1 MKKLL
6 FSLLFVALATIGN
19 AATYS
24 YSSGSGSNNV
34 VFTNATLIR
43 SITVA
48 NGTGGN
54 VTNRWYDAGT
64 NSLTWTNASI
74 SYSTVFVSNKVDTI
88 TNFAGVVQLTTNTY
102 QFTVSA
108 SSGGSTNSFPLITT
122 YIVAANTTATWEP
135 SSTLIL
141 NRGLMVTNNAAVT
154 LSVDYSTII
163 P

>member
-6 FSLLFVALATIGN
+6 FSLLFVALATVGK
-19 AATYS
+19 AATLS

-34 VFTNATLIR
+34 VITNQSLIR

-54 VTNRWYDAGT
+54 VTNRWYDSGT
-64 NSLTWTNASI
+64 NSLTWTNAPV
-74 SYSTVFVSNKVDTI
+74 SYFTQFVSNKVDTI

-102 QFTVSA
+102 LFTVSQTT
-108 SSGGSTNSFPLITT
+108 GGSTNSFPLLTT
-122 YIVAANTTATWEP
+122 YIVAANTTATWTP

-141 NRGLMVTNNAAVT
+141 NKGLMVTNNAAVT
-154 LSVDYSTII
+154 LSIDYSTVL